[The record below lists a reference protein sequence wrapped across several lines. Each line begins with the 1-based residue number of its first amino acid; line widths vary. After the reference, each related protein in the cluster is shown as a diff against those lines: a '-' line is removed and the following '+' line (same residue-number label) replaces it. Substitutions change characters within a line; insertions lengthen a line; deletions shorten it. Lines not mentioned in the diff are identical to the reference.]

1 MCAVTSYTLRAILL
15 SMRYLGIDYG
25 SKRVGVALSD
35 EAGEFA
41 MPLVVLEN
49 NTELITAL
57 KKIVAE
63 KQISAVILGES
74 KNFAGEDNPLQEK
87 INRFKTE
94 LEQATNLPVELEP
107 EFFTSA
113 EAARLQG
120 KNAKLDASAA
130 ALILKSFLDKKNH

>member
-1 MCAVTSYTLRAILL
+1 
-15 SMRYLGIDYG
+15 MRYLGIDYG
-25 SKRVGVALSD
+25 TKRVGVAISD

-41 MPLVVLEN
+41 LPFLVLPN
-49 NTELITAL
+49 DKKLLTAMTAICRE
-57 KKIVAE
+57 KNIGTIV
-63 KQISAVILGES
+63 IGES

-87 INRFKTE
+87 INQFKKE
-94 LEQATNLPVELEP
+94 LEQIVGLPVELEP

-130 ALILKSFLDKKNH
+130 ALILKSFIDTMYNRNV

>member
-1 MCAVTSYTLRAILL
+1 
-15 SMRYLGIDYG
+15 MRYLGIDYG
-25 SKRVGVALSD
+25 TKRVGVAISD

-41 MPLVVLEN
+41 LPFLVLPN
-49 NTELITAL
+49 DKKLLTAMTAICRE
-57 KKIVAE
+57 KNIGTIV
-63 KQISAVILGES
+63 IGES

-87 INRFKTE
+87 INQFKKE
-94 LEQATNLPVELEP
+94 LKQETGLPVELEP

-130 ALILKSFLDKKNH
+130 ALILKSFLDKHK

>member
-1 MCAVTSYTLRAILL
+1 
-15 SMRYLGIDYG
+15 MRYLGIDFG
-25 SKRVGVALSD
+25 TKRVGLAQSD
-35 EAGEFA
+35 ETGKFA
-41 MPLVVLEN
+41 LPLLVLPN
-49 NTELITAL
+49 N
-57 KKIVAE
+57 KKLLAAIATICRNKNIGTIV
-63 KQISAVILGES
+63 IGES

>member
-1 MCAVTSYTLRAILL
+1 
-15 SMRYLGIDYG
+15 MRYLGIDYG
-25 SKRVGVALSD
+25 TKRVGVAISD

-41 MPLVVLEN
+41 LPFLVLPN
-49 NTELITAL
+49 DKKLLTAMTAICRE
-57 KKIVAE
+57 KNIGTIV
-63 KQISAVILGES
+63 IGES

-87 INRFKTE
+87 INQFKKE
-94 LEQATNLPVELEP
+94 LEQATGLLVELEL

-130 ALILKSFLDKKNH
+130 ALILKSFLDKHK